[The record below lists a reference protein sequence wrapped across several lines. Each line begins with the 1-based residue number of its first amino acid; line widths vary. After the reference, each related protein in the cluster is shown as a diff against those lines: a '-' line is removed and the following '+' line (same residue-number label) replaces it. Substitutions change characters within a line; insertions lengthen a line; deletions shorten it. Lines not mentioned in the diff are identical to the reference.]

1 MIQLKSKMTKKEIEQ
16 AEAENARRRKRA
28 LQDYHVGKIKIQDAV
43 HILNACDDMAQ
54 ELARRKKAAK

>member
-28 LQDYHVGKIKIQDAV
+28 LQDYHIGKIKSQDAV